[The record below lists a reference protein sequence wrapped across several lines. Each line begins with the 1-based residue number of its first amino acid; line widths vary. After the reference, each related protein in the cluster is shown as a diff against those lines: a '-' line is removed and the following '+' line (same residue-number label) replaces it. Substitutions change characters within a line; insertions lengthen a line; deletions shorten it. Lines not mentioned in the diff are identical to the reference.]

1 MIRLTRS
8 VSVSSFDVEATVAVG
23 RDRPEFL
30 AVARLAADLA
40 RPIGARDVL
49 RELLGPRPDVLG
61 WRVIERCVDL
71 GLLERVGKSGEAVLS
86 QAGRLALDHGEVLVP
101 EEGVWRFFVVE
112 DPLLPAVLIDV
123 RSLETES
130 VKREREAAKAR
141 PRGERGPQPE
151 RSPELIRRCRDG
163 RPRPSVRNGHLFQ
176 LVELADKGASGPHGE
191 LRLTFTW
198 GTEPSIRLSGR
209 LRSDDD
215 DDDDDEKAKPI
226 DAAIDLPEV
235 VRPWSYE
242 GLWLTLVTHATR
254 VPSAELNQWRTVAGT
269 PVVPSSFASLPE
281 AARRSF
287 RRNID
292 VPASDLYDL
301 GRFDATVL
309 KDVHIVPASHAE
321 AQAWLSWLQWD
332 AINDYTLPA
341 ELEQRSHDHR
351 ALFPHHQPRALSPAD
366 LLAKARTEK
375 GDRSWFLLGPS
386 DLGLWS

>member
-71 GLLERVGKSGEAVLS
+71 GLLERAGKGGEAVLS
-86 QAGRLALDHGEVLVP
+86 QAGRLALNHGEVLVP

-123 RSLETES
+123 QSLETEP
-130 VKREREAAKAR
+130 VRREREAMRDAR
-141 PRGERGPQPE
+141 SRGDRPPQPE
-151 RSPELIRRCRDG
+151 RAPDLLRRCRDG
-163 RPRPSVRNGHLFQ
+163 QPRQSVRNGHLFQ
-176 LVELADKGASGPHGE
+176 LMEVADKGASGPDGE

-198 GTEPSIRLSGR
+198 DDEPALRLSGR
-209 LRSDDD
+209 LRSDN
-215 DDDDDEKAKPI
+215 DDEKSKPI
-226 DAAIDLPEV
+226 DAAIDLPEIAGQ
-235 VRPWSYE
+235 WSHD
-242 GLWLTLVTHATR
+242 GLWLVLVTHATQT
-254 VPSAELNQWRTVAGT
+254 PLDTLNNWRTVAGK
-269 PVVPSSFASLPE
+269 PVVPSSFQSLPD

-287 RRNID
+287 HRNLD
-292 VPASDLYDL
+292 VPASELHGL
-301 GRFDATVL
+301 GRFEATAL
-309 KDVHIVPASHAE
+309 KDVEVVPAAPTDAE
-321 AQAWLSWLQWD
+321 AWLAWLQWD
-332 AINDYTLPA
+332 SIHDYALPVD
-341 ELEQRSHDHR
+341 LEQSRQ
-351 ALFPHHQPRALSPAD
+351 ALLARFPHHRPRALSSAE
-366 LLAKARTEK
+366 LLAKARTER